1 MKLATLTAL
10 LAASSISTVLAA
22 PIVITVKEI
31 VYIDGTLTYT
41 STSSPLPNEIP
52 TPTPTLTP
60 TSTPTAGFDDPFELP
75 DAVIGVDGAVGVPET
90 AYDNTNTNTNSP
102 VTSTTSINT
111 PETSAVRTTLEP
123 SPATPA
129 TTTTAQ
135 QQQQEQVQETSVT
148 EDSNNDNFSSS
159 MTNVHNAKRSLHVD
173 TGSLTWS
180 EELAAYAQNY
190 ADQYDCSGNLVHS
203 GGPYGENL
211 ALGYGL
217 TGAVD
222 AWYDEISKYNYDDP
236 GYSPQTGHFTQV
248 VWKSSTQVGCGY
260 KYCGS
265 YWGDYVVC
273 EYAPAGN
280 VIGEFAE
287 NVMPLK

>member
-1 MKLATLTAL
+1 MKFATLTAL
-10 LAASSISTVLAA
+10 LAASSISTHVLAA

-52 TPTPTLTP
+52 TPTPT
-60 TSTPTAGFDDPFELP
+60 AGFDNSGDLE
-75 DAVIGVDGAVGVPET
+75 DAVLGANGAVGIPAT
-90 AYDNTNTNTNSP
+90 AYDTDTNSP
-102 VTSTTSINT
+102 VTSATSINT

-123 SPATPA
+123 SPTAPA
-129 TTTTAQ
+129 TTTTTS
-135 QQQQEQVQETSVT
+135 QQQEQQTQETPVT
-148 EDSNNDNFSSS
+148 EDNNNSSNDFSSS
-159 MTNVHNAKRSLHVD
+159 MTNIHNVKRSLHVD

-180 EELAAYAQNY
+180 DELAAYAQNY
-190 ADQYDCSGNLVHS
+190 ADQYDCSGNLIHS

-222 AWYDEISKYNYDDP
+222 AWYNEISKYNYDDP

-248 VWKSSTQVGCGY
+248 VWKDSTEVGCGY

-273 EYAPAGN
+273 EYAPPGN
-280 VIGEFAE
+280 VIGRFAE